1 MKHIAYLCLSKG
13 WGGLEMNQLR
23 NAKAMQDRGHL
34 VMIIGQKDSPIIQYA
49 SKLSIPYYIVQKKTG
64 HYQWA
69 FAWSLSKVLL
79 KKGFDHLI
87 FRNNREMSLA
97 ASIAF
102 FSFRK
107 IRVHYFM
114 EMALGGSR
122 TQWFRTLRYVF
133 FTTWV
138 CPLPYLVQQV
148 KEKANVTR
156 HKIKE
161 IPSGI
166 TFDQYH
172 AVEKTAARQKLLWPL
187 DAKLIVVVGRI
198 DPKKRQDFV
207 WEMFS
212 QRQESNEYLIFVGA
226 STADEP
232 NTFEKELQLKTAAHP
247 KGKNVIWAG
256 FKEEIELVYAAA
268 DLIIMPAAFETF
280 GMATLEA
287 LYANCPVVGANNGGT
302 AELIN
307 LYHGGCLFE
316 YDNPADLN
324 LAINRVLSNEFEC
337 AKRKAI
343 QQHFDLTSVCSRI
356 EKEVLH

>member
-23 NAKAMQDRGHL
+23 NAKAMQDRGHC
-34 VMIIGQKDSPIIQYA
+34 VMIIGQKDSPIMQNA

-69 FAWSLSKVLL
+69 FAWSLSKVLNNR
-79 KKGFDHLI
+79 GFNHLI

-102 FSFRK
+102 FSLRK

-114 EMALGGSR
+114 EMALGGTR
-122 TQWFRTLRYVF
+122 TQWFRTLRYCF
-133 FTTWV
+133 FTSWV

-148 KEKANVTR
+148 KENARVASS
-156 HKIKE
+156 KIKE

-166 TFDQYH
+166 EYDQS
-172 AVEKTAARQKLLWPL
+172 AEVAKLTARKALQWPLNAKLL
-187 DAKLIVVVGRI
+187 VVVGRI

-207 WEMFS
+207 WDMFS
-212 QRQESNEYLIFVGA
+212 QRPENNEYLIFVGA

-232 NTFEKELQLKTAAHP
+232 NDFEKELQLKISAHP
-247 KGKNVIWAG
+247 KGKQVIWAG
-256 FKEEIELVYAAA
+256 FKEEVDVIYAAA
-268 DLIIMPAAFETF
+268 DLVIMAAAFETF
-280 GMATLEA
+280 GMTTLEA
-287 LYANCPVVGANNGGT
+287 LRAKCPVVGANNGGT

-307 LYHGGCLFE
+307 LYNGGCLFD
-316 YDNPADLN
+316 YRSKPALN
-324 LAINRVLSNEFEC
+324 AAINRILTEEFQTVKSEQI
-337 AKRKAI
+337 K
-343 QQHFDLTSVCSRI
+343 QHFDFNSVCLRI
-356 EKEVLH
+356 ENEVLQ

>member
-23 NAKAMQDRGHL
+23 NAKAMQDRGHRVL
-34 VMIIGQKDSPIIQYA
+34 IIGQKNSPIIQNA
-49 SKLSIPYYIVQKKTG
+49 SRLNIPYYIVQKKTG
-64 HYQWA
+64 HYQWV
-69 FAWSLSKVLL
+69 FAWKLSKVLL
-79 KKGFDHLI
+79 QKDFQHLI

-102 FSFRK
+102 FSFGK

-114 EMALGGSR
+114 EMALGGTR

-148 KEKANVTR
+148 KEKANVSAD
-156 HKIKE
+156 KIKE

-166 TFDQYH
+166 SFDQYH
-172 AVEKTAARQKLLWPL
+172 AAEKIAARQKLTWPL
-187 DAKLIVVVGRI
+187 DSKLMVVVGRI
-198 DPKKRQDFV
+198 DAKKRQDFV

-212 QRQESNEYLIFVGA
+212 QRQEGNEYLIFVGA

-232 NTFEKELQLKTAAHP
+232 NTFEKELQVKISAHP
-247 KGKNVIWAG
+247 KGKQVIWAG
-256 FKEEIELVYAAA
+256 FQEAIENVYAAA
-268 DLIIMPAAFETF
+268 DLVIMPAAFETF

-287 LYANCPVVGANNGGT
+287 LRETCPVVGANNGGT

-307 LYHGGCLFE
+307 LYDGGCLFDYQSKNALSE
-316 YDNPADLN
+316 
-324 LAINRVLSNEFEC
+324 AINRIFSGEFQI
-337 AKRKAI
+337 AKSTAI
-343 QQHFDLTSVCSRI
+343 KQHFDFNYVCSRI
-356 EKEVLH
+356 ENEVLN